1 MIIIPTYDEK
11 PNIEPLVKRI
21 RVVMPSEIIY
31 FIDDSSPD
39 GTAAEIRRLQNSDA
53 NILLEVRPGKN
64 GIGSAYSN
72 SLQKHIKE
80 SEEKYLFTM
89 DADLSHDPKY
99 LPTIL
104 KELEQKDFV
113 IGSRYVKDGGVKNWG
128 WHRVLL
134 SKFGNIYAR
143 ILSKSKIHDL
153 TSGFAGYRV
162 EALRKID
169 FSQINSDGYAF
180 LIELKKTLENNGATF
195 KEIPIIFPERENGV
209 SKLSWQI
216 TLEGFLFPLKTLI
229 STVWVELVLFIVSF
243 GLYAST
249 APRTIFFGD
258 NAEFITAVKTL
269 GIPHPSG
276 YPLYIMLAKLFSFL
290 HLGNPVLAINLFSGF
305 CAAISIALF
314 YNLAKKFI
322 EPTFAFLGS
331 LILAVGSVFWSQ
343 AIIAEVYTLNFLLL
357 MVLLR
362 VLYTIKTSA
371 DKKYLCTFA
380 FILGLSMANHEMM
393 VLMIPAFAV
402 PILKI
407 KNWGKKTLFLA
418 FLLGILGMCAY
429 LYMPIRSAAHPAL
442 DWGQT
447 SKSVQA
453 FIHHVLRS
461 DYADLGGT
469 HSASSQFEFISAAF
483 LNIFDQFKWLVI
495 LLLPGIY
502 FLFSEKRKIL
512 TFTASL
518 ALLNIFGIILLRNI
532 PFSQYNVDYQMVY
545 FIPAYAMVAF
555 WISAGLQEIS
565 TWLGKEKFSYLGIIT
580 LTLLAVFILGVTN
593 YPQNNLR
600 EFKFLDEYSTN
611 YLLSLKPNAVLA
623 LAPEGESVDS
633 MSFSFL
639 YQEAVM
645 HLRPDVQIITYKSV
659 FPNPQSAISEKILSS
674 SDVAYQRAQ
683 LLALLNDK
691 FSGRPLYTSYL
702 VPGCVDNG
710 YACEINSKDIAYN
723 KPLDVSASDTEIMR
737 NDFEGTDVLGNYYLH
752 QAAYYL
758 GKDTAKAYDALIKSI
773 TFNNEVKG
781 LDMQSFANYR
791 NTK

>member
-11 PNIEPLVKRI
+11 ANIEPLVKRI
-21 RVVMPSEIIY
+21 RAQLSSEIIY

-39 GTAAEIRRLQNSDA
+39 GTAEEIRRIQKTDK

-72 SLQKHIKE
+72 ALQKHLCE
-80 SEEKYLFTM
+80 LNEKYLITM

-99 LPTIL
+99 LPIIL
-104 KELEQKDFV
+104 KELEEKDFV

-143 ILSKSKIHDL
+143 VLSKSKIHDL
-153 TSGFAGYRV
+153 TSGFTGYRA

-169 FSQINSDGYAF
+169 FSKINSDGYAF
-180 LIELKKTLENNGATF
+180 LIELKKTLEDNGATV

-216 TLEGFLFPLKTLI
+216 TLEGFLFPIKTLLSSI
-229 STVWVELVLFIVSF
+229 RVEIILFVATFS
-243 GLYAST
+243 LYAAT

-258 NAEFITAVKTL
+258 NAEFITAVRTL

-290 HLGNPVLAINLFSGF
+290 HLGNPVLAINLFSAF
-305 CAAISIALF
+305 CAAVSIALF
-314 YNLAKKFI
+314 YNLVKKFI
-322 EPTFAFLGS
+322 EPKFAFLGS
-331 LILAVGSVFWSQ
+331 LILAVSAVFWSQ
-343 AIIAEVYTLNFLLL
+343 AIIAEVYALNFLLL
-357 MVLLR
+357 MILLKI
-362 VLYTIKTSA
+362 LYAIKTSA
-371 DKKYLCTFA
+371 DKKYLYAFA
-380 FILGLSMANHEMM
+380 LILGLSLANHEMM
-393 VLMIPAFAV
+393 VLMIPAMAV
-402 PILKI
+402 PIFMI
-407 KNWGKKTLFLA
+407 KGWSKKTLFWA

-429 LYMPIRSAAHPAL
+429 LYMPIRSASHPAL

-447 SKSVQA
+447 SKSVKA

-469 HSASSQFEFISAAF
+469 HSASSQFEFLSAAF

-495 LLLPGIY
+495 IILPGIY
-502 FLFSEKRKIL
+502 FLFFEKRKIL
-512 TFTASL
+512 AFTASL
-518 ALLNIFGIILLRNI
+518 LLLNIFGIILLRNI

-545 FIPAYAMVAF
+545 FIPAYATVAF

-565 TWLGKEKFSYLGIIT
+565 TWIAQEKFASLSVTTIA
-580 LTLLAVFILGVTN
+580 LLAILVLAVAN
-593 YPQNNLR
+593 YPQNNLGQ
-600 EFKFLDEYSTN
+600 FKFLDDYSKN

-639 YQEAVM
+639 YQKIVM

-674 SDVAYQRAQ
+674 PDVDYQRTQ

-691 FSGRPLYTSYL
+691 FAGRPLYTSYL

-710 YACEINSKDIAYN
+710 YACEINSNDVASN
-723 KPLDVSASDTEIMR
+723 NPLNVSSSDTEIMR

-758 GKDTAKAYDALIKSI
+758 GKDTSKAYDALIKSI
-773 TFNNEVKG
+773 TFNNEIKG